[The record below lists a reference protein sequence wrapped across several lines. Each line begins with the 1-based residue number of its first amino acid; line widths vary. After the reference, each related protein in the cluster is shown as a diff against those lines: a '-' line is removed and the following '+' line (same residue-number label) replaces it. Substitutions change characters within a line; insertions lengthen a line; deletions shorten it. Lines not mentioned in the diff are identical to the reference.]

1 MKITDEYISKLF
13 EGTNFG
19 VAINNSVELQRELLI
34 KCLKDQLNGLWT
46 DQEYAYHILVHGGF
60 LIDGKAGS
68 EKQATALGLILLEGE
83 L

>member
-19 VAINNSVELQRELLI
+19 VATNNSAALQREQLI
-34 KCLKDQLNGLWT
+34 KYLKDQLNGYWT
-46 DQEYAYHILVHGGF
+46 GHTAYHILVYGGL
-60 LIDGKAGS
+60 LIDSKSGS

-83 L
+83 I

>member
-19 VAINNSVELQRELLI
+19 VATNNSAALQREQLI
-34 KCLKDQLNGLWT
+34 KCLKDQLNGYWT
-46 DQEYAYHILVHGGF
+46 GHTAYHILVHGGF